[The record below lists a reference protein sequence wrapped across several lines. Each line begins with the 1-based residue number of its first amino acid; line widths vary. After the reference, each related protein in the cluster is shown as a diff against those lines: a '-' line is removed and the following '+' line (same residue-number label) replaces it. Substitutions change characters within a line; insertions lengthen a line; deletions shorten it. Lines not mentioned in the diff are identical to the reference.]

1 MTGNANLACSRAY
14 EQIKK
19 KIIHNELDP
28 RRSLNEIQLAK
39 ELELSRTP
47 VREALIM
54 LEKEELITRYEQG
67 RGFFVKHF
75 SLQQVQDLYQFR
87 EIIELAIASKVIEK
101 VTDQDIAE
109 LVKILEDVARIIG
122 ENRPAE
128 ALVRAVDFHLYIIK
142 ICTVNSFIINALRN
156 CYEKLIVISWSCQ
169 DVDTCHRSAQEHQ
182 KILQSL
188 QARDLSELL
197 KWHQQHIHGARD
209 RILNLIRDDIQKLYF
224 VP

>member
-1 MTGNANLACSRAY
+1 MTTDAKLACSRAY

-47 VREALIM
+47 IREALIM

-75 SLQQVQDLYQFR
+75 SLQQVHDLYEFR
-87 EIIELAIASKVIEK
+87 DIIEIATASKVIEK
-101 VTDQDIAE
+101 FTDQDIEE
-109 LVKILEDVARIIG
+109 LAGILEDVNRII
-122 ENRPAE
+122 EQNRPAE

-169 DVDTCHRSAQEHQ
+169 DVDTCVSSAQEHQ
-182 KILQSL
+182 KILNAIQC
-188 QARDLSELL
+188 RDLNELL
-197 KWHQQHIHGARD
+197 KWHQQHIRGARD
-209 RILNLIRDDIQKLYF
+209 RILNLLRDDIQKLYF